1 MGDDRGRG
9 LRRKVG
15 GVAAPAVGSGESA
28 DLFDLWF
35 VEAERRQELTDRLR
49 DLVRNHLASQPGFVF
64 AQVYESEGGQV
75 LLHLR
80 TRTAADRR
88 AIIDS
93 GEMQGVYRQLRGIAT
108 SHAGFYRLIES
119 VGEVP
124 CD

>member
-1 MGDDRGRG
+1 MGAS
-9 LRRKVG
+9 
-15 GVAAPAVGSGESA
+15 AAGSGESA
-28 DLFDLWF
+28 DLFDLWIA
-35 VEAERRQELTDRLR
+35 EAERREELTDRLR
-49 DLVRNHLASQPGFVF
+49 DLVRNHLASRPGFVF

-93 GEMQGVYRQLRGIAT
+93 GEMQSVYRELRGIAT